1 MQFPSLKRKQE
12 FEIKLSIFQK
22 LLNVAQFGKNTLS
35 SRNTLFVTSIYCP
48 NTNFVNHI
56 LKIKIHKTQD
66 G

>member
-48 NTNFVNHI
+48 NTVFV
-56 LKIKIHKTQD
+56 
-66 G
+66 